1 MCFLFVCLVFF
12 FLKGY
17 LRPIFSLI
25 VLNVFFVC
33 LVGFFTG
40 KYTAYKDIEKKLTS
54 I

>member
-1 MCFLFVCLVFF
+1 MVCSLKFAPLTTSV

-25 VLNVFFVC
+25 VLNVSFF
-33 LVGFFTG
+33 FFAG
-40 KYTAYKDIEKKLTS
+40 KYTVCKDIEK